1 MASIPVQKLPPVP
14 PSETI
19 EQRFRRLEVQ
29 WGVDTQFLSNPHKI
43 MSHPAMRA
51 IIALGEEVV
60 PVILRDLQAKDS
72 LMVWALPEITG
83 ENIAPPTIEG
93 GFVKCD
99 VRAQIRAWL
108 QWGREKGLI

>member
-1 MASIPVQKLPPVP
+1 MASTPVQKLPPVP

-19 EQRFRRLEVQ
+19 EQRFRRCKSN
-29 WGVDTQFLSNPHKI
+29 GGADTQVLSNPGK
-43 MSHPAMRA
+43 
-51 IIALGEEVV
+51 
-60 PVILRDLQAKDS
+60 
-72 LMVWALPEITG
+72 ITG

-99 VRAQIRAWL
+99 VRAQIQAWL